1 MAASLSRP
9 SPLAPAAERLGAPP
23 APLRRQL
30 RCCTASGCL
39 AAGAG
44 PLLQAL
50 RQAQEAVA
58 AAELAAAELA
68 AGEAPGEAPGD
79 TRGEA
84 GALQLGI
91 KAVGCLRLCSRGPL
105 LAWDGPGGPALFS
118 LGNADP
124 GIAPGAAISPDQ
136 ARALVRA
143 AATASGPGA
152 LAATN
157 LAAGWVAA
165 PRPEQASTPEAQA
178 GIPSPA
184 ATDLT
189 WERLDLGHPF
199 FALQQPVVLE
209 HCGWIDPESIDDAL
223 AHGAYGQWR
232 RCLSQLNSEFSPES
246 SPELSPEAVRALV
259 RRSGLRGRGGAGY
272 PTGLKWDTVA
282 LQPPGPR
289 FVVCNAD
296 EGDPG
301 AFMDRSVLE
310 GDPHRLLEGL
320 AIAAF
325 AVGAERGFIYLRAE
339 YPLAIDRMRRALEQA
354 HQRGIV
360 GPGTGLELELR
371 VGAGAYVC
379 GEETA
384 LLQSIQGERGQPRPR
399 PPYPAQAGLWGA
411 PTLINNV
418 ETLAAVPAILRRG
431 ADWFASIGTETSK
444 GTKVF
449 SLSGAVRHTGLVEV
463 PMGLSLRT
471 IVETMGGGVPAG
483 PGAAPGAVKAVQTG
497 GPSGGCIP
505 AHRLDT
511 PVDYESLQALG
522 SIMGSGGMVVVGQ
535 AMAMPAL
542 ARHFIHFSVAES
554 CGKCL
559 PCRAG
564 TVQLEQLL
572 DRLLAGLAEPGELEQ
587 LEQLCRMVKATSL
600 CGLGQAAPNPVLSAL
615 RHFRPEFL
623 AACRPASREMP
634 GDSALGPRPD
644 PLPEQAPVP
653 GLAGPPGSETP
664 ACQPGGPP

>member
-1 MAASLSRP
+1 MV
-9 SPLAPAAERLGAPP
+9 LAPPNPLDSGGQLLPGGATPTG
-23 APLRRQL
+23 RQL
-30 RCCTASGCL
+30 RCCTASGCR
-39 AAGAG
+39 AVGAE

-50 RQAQEAVA
+50 RRAQASA
-58 AAELAAAELA
+58 APAGQALTINSLTINSLAIK
-68 AGEAPGEAPGD
+68 
-79 TRGEA
+79 
-84 GALQLGI
+84 ALTI

-105 LAWDGPGGPALFS
+105 LAWDGPGGPALFA
-118 LGNADP
+118 LGTADP
-124 GIAPGAAISPDQ
+124 ASPAGELISPEQ
-136 ARALVRA
+136 ARALVLA
-143 AATASGPGA
+143 AATAPG
-152 LAATN
+152 
-157 LAAGWVAA
+157 
-165 PRPEQASTPEAQA
+165 PEALSA
-178 GIPSPA
+178 FSLEAWPEPASCREASRAAASPA
-184 ATDLT
+184 AIPDLGGPGLS

-199 FALQQPVVLE
+199 FALQQPLVLE
-209 HCGWIDPESIDDAL
+209 HCGWIDPDSIDEAL
-223 AHGAYGQWR
+223 AQGAYSQWR
-232 RCLSQLNSEFSPES
+232 RCRSQPSPEP
-246 SPELSPEAVRALV
+246 SPELSPEFSPETVRAIV

-320 AIAAF
+320 AIAAY
-325 AVGAERGFIYLRAE
+325 AVGAQRGYLYVRAE
-339 YPLAIDRMRRALEQA
+339 YLLAIERVRRALAQA
-354 HQRGIV
+354 HQAGLL
-360 GPGTGLELELR
+360 GEATGLELELR

-384 LLQSIQGERGQPRPR
+384 LLQSIQGQRGQPRPR

-418 ETLAAVPAILRRG
+418 ETLAAVPVILRRG
-431 ADWFASIGTETSK
+431 AEWFAAIGTETSK

-463 PMGLSLRT
+463 PMGTSLRT
-471 IVETMGGGVPAG
+471 VVETMGGGVPAG
-483 PGAAPGAVKAVQTG
+483 LGQGPSAVKAVQTG

-505 AHRLDT
+505 AHLLDT

-522 SIMGSGGMVVVGQ
+522 SIMGSGGMVVVDG
-535 AMAMPAL
+535 ALAMPAL
-542 ARHFIHFSVAES
+542 ARHFMHFSVEES

-587 LEQLCRMVKATSL
+587 LEQLCLMVKATSL

-623 AACRPASREMP
+623 AACRS
-634 GDSALGPRPD
+634 GP
-644 PLPEQAPVP
+644 QAPPAPP
-653 GLAGPPGSETP
+653 GLAGPAPTGP
-664 ACQPGGPP
+664 QAGGRP

>member
-1 MAASLSRP
+1 MAPASIGPSR
-9 SPLAPAAERLGAPP
+9 LAPVGEADGEAP
-23 APLRRQL
+23 ASQGRQL
-30 RCCTASGCL
+30 RCCMASGCV
-39 AAGAG
+39 AAGAES
-44 PLLQAL
+44 LLRAL
-50 RQAQEAVA
+50 RQAYHSGAS
-58 AAELAAAELA
+58 ELPLDPGATDLA
-68 AGEAPGEAPGD
+68 
-79 TRGEA
+79 
-84 GALQLGI
+84 I

-105 LAWDGPGGPALFS
+105 LAWDGPGGPALFA
-118 LGNADP
+118 LGSADP
-124 GIAPGAAISPDQ
+124 ACPPGAAISPEQ
-136 ARALVRA
+136 ARILVRA
-143 AATASGPGA
+143 AASAPGPGA

-157 LAAGWVAA
+157 LAAGLVPA
-165 PRPEQASTPEAQA
+165 PCLEQESSAGAQA
-178 GIPSPA
+178 EIPSPA
-184 ATDLT
+184 GTALT
-189 WERLDLGHPF
+189 WERLDLNHPF
-199 FALQQPVVLE
+199 FALQQPLVLE
-209 HCGWIDPESIDDAL
+209 HCGWIDPDSIDEAL

-232 RCLSQLNSEFSPES
+232 RCLSQ
-246 SPELSPEAVRALV
+246 LSPEAVRALV

-289 FVVCNAD
+289 YVVCNAD

-325 AVGAERGFIYLRAE
+325 AVGAERGYLYVRAE
-339 YPLAIDRMRRALEQA
+339 YPLAIERLRRALEQA
-354 HQRGIV
+354 HQRGLL
-360 GPGTGLELELR
+360 GPGTGLELEVR

-384 LLQSIQGERGQPRPR
+384 LLQSIQGQRGQPRPR

-418 ETLAAVPAILRRG
+418 ETLAAVPVILRRG
-431 ADWFASIGTETSK
+431 AEWFAAIGTGTSK

-463 PMGLSLRT
+463 PMGTSLRT
-471 IVETMGGGVPAG
+471 VVETMGGGVPAG
-483 PGAAPGAVKAVQTG
+483 PGAPGGGVKAVQTG

-505 AHRLDT
+505 AHLLDT

-522 SIMGSGGMVVVGQ
+522 AAMGSGGMVVVGE
-535 AMAMPAL
+535 AMAMPEL
-542 ARHFIHFSVAES
+542 ARHFMHFSVEES

-623 AACRPASREMP
+623 AACRGTPGGNPGESASSR
-634 GDSALGPRPD
+634 RPN
-644 PLPEQAPVP
+644 PVP
-653 GLAGPPGSETP
+653 AQAQPPGPATP
-664 ACQPGGPP
+664 SGSQPSAFQAGGRP

>member
-1 MAASLSRP
+1 
-9 SPLAPAAERLGAPP
+9 
-23 APLRRQL
+23 
-30 RCCTASGCL
+30 
-39 AAGAG
+39 
-44 PLLQAL
+44 LQAL
-50 RQAQEAVA
+50 RLAKESVSSALEPPAVEPPQAGGAQTKDPAASAQDLVA
-58 AAELAAAELA
+58 QTTHQAAQALA
-68 AGEAPGEAPGD
+68 
-79 TRGEA
+79 
-84 GALQLGI
+84 I

-118 LGNADP
+118 LGSSDP
-124 GIAPGAAISPDQ
+124 CCAPGAAIGPEQ
-136 ARALVRA
+136 ARALVLA
-143 AATASGPGA
+143 AATASGPDA
-152 LAATN
+152 LAA
-157 LAAGWVAA
+157 LDLEAWRLQA
-165 PRPEQASTPEAQA
+165 PPAMGPPDPEAP
-178 GIPSPA
+178 GLI
-184 ATDLT
+184 

-199 FALQQPVVLE
+199 FALQKPVVLE
-209 HCGWIDPESIDDAL
+209 HCGWIDPDSIDDAL
-223 AHGAYGQWR
+223 AHGVYGQWH
-232 RCLSQLNSEFSPES
+232 RCIPKKNPQLNPEPSP
-246 SPELSPEAVRALV
+246 PLSPEAVRATI

-325 AVGAERGFIYLRAE
+325 AVGAERGYIYVRAE
-339 YPLAIDRMRRALEQA
+339 YPLAISRLRRALEQA
-354 HQRGIV
+354 NARGIL
-360 GPGTGLELELR
+360 GLGSGLELELR
-371 VGAGAYVC
+371 IGAGAYVC

-384 LLQSIQGERGQPRPR
+384 LLQSIEGGRGQPRPR
-399 PPYPAQAGLWGA
+399 PPFPAQAGLWGA

-418 ETLAAVPAILRRG
+418 ETLAAVPPILCKG
-431 ADWFASIGTETSK
+431 AEWFAAMGTATSK

-449 SLSGAVRHTGLVEV
+449 SLSGVIRHTGLVEV
-463 PMGLSLRT
+463 PMGTSLRT
-471 IVETMGGGVPAG
+471 VVETMGGGVPGG
-483 PGAAPGAVKAVQTG
+483 PGSPGGGVKAVQTG

-505 AHRLDT
+505 AHLLDT

-522 SIMGSGGMVVVGQ
+522 SAMGSGGMVVVGQ

-542 ARHFIHFSVAES
+542 ARHFMHFSVEES

-572 DRLLAGLAEPGELEQ
+572 DRLLAGLAGPGELEQ

-600 CGLGQAAPNPVLSAL
+600 CGLGQCAPNPVLSAL
-615 RHFRPEFL
+615 RHFRAEFL
-623 AACRPASREMP
+623 DACQSEPPQPQPAM
-634 GDSALGPRPD
+634 
-644 PLPEQAPVP
+644 APS
-653 GLAGPPGSETP
+653 LAGPAAGPHPG
-664 ACQPGGPP
+664 GGPPWA